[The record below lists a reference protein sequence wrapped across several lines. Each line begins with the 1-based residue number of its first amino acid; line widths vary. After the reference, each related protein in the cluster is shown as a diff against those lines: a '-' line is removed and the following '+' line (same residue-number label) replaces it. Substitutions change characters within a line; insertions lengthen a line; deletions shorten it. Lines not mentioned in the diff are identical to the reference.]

1 MRQAASGQ
9 ILQRNSQ
16 TVNSLRFPWLSRYFA
31 SSLKGMDQSSTAVD
45 VELGFTLPSTSFRCS
60 RAMSRSVLS
69 MLSRVELT
77 RLSTSAGV
85 IPVVLIGGRTDSS

>member
-1 MRQAASGQ
+1 MRQAASE
-9 ILQRNSQ
+9 LSWRNSQ
-16 TVNSLRFPWLSRYFA
+16 TVNSLRFPWPSRYFA
-31 SSLKGMDQSSTAVD
+31 SSLKGMGQSSTAVD
-45 VELGFTLPSTSFRCS
+45 VALGFTLPSTSFRCS
-60 RAMSRSVLS
+60 RAISRSVLS